1 MKLIKK
7 ILIFLLIPLKIFPF
21 KKNKIII
28 QSTNPDNY
36 NNNPKYLFEY
46 LSRNK
51 LNIYWF
57 CQNPEIKKYLIKNDF
72 KYISYSN
79 PIKLIYISLCA
90 KVIIDAGSNYFNFL
104 NLIPKTAKKIH
115 IGHGAANKMV
125 IHKFYESKSID
136 YYYNKFDYI
145 NFPSKY
151 TIKNV
156 AKKRYN
162 LDKKKI
168 IYLGYSKFEEL
179 KKPYIKKNNS
189 KTIIFYTPTRGPYS
203 YPLPILNLKNF
214 DLKSFKNFLSEN
226 NIIFVYSRHS
236 INSNSNNDKIEDK
249 KNIFFINSK
258 KNVFFDMTKYLKKID
273 LLLNDCSSTS
283 IEALFLNK
291 PQINIFPDLKRYNL
305 ESGFI
310 TNYQENLTGPLIKN
324 YNDLEKTVLKY
335 LDNPKIY
342 QRRYTKNIAIEKK
355 RYYDLFYANS
365 NKLSLKF
372 INSII
377 KL

>member
-7 ILIFLLIPLKIFPF
+7 ILNLALSPLKILPF
-21 KKNKIII
+21 KKDKIII

-57 CQNPEIKKYLIKNDF
+57 CQNSEVKKYLTKNNF
-72 KYISYSN
+72 NYISYNN
-79 PIKLIYISLCA
+79 PLKLIYVSLCA
-90 KVIIDAGSNYFNFL
+90 KVILDAGSNHFNFL
-104 NLIPKTAKKIH
+104 NLIPKSAKKIH

-125 IHKFYESKSID
+125 LHKFYKSKSVD
-136 YYYNKFDYI
+136 FYYKKFDYI
-145 NFPSKY
+145 NFPSRY

-156 AKKRYN
+156 ARKQYN
-162 LDKKKI
+162 LDKQKI

-179 KKPYIKKNNS
+179 KKPNNKKNNS
-189 KTIIFYTPTRGPYS
+189 KKIIFYTPTWRPYS

-214 DLKSFKNFLSEN
+214 DLKSFKNFLSKN
-226 NIIFVYSRHS
+226 NIIFVYSKHS
-236 INSNSNNDKIEDK
+236 INSNADNDKFEDK

-283 IEALFLNK
+283 IETLFLNK
-291 PQINIFPDLKRYNL
+291 PQINIFPDLKRYDL

-310 TNYQENLTGPLIKN
+310 TKYQENLTGPLIKD
-324 YNDLEKTVLKY
+324 YNDLKKIILQY
-335 LDNPKIY
+335 LNNPKIY
-342 QRRYTKNIAIEKK
+342 QKRYAKSIAIEKN
-355 RYYDLFYANS
+355 RYYDLFNNNS

-372 INSII
+372 IKS
-377 KL
+377 LL